1 MIKLLVFLKLFFITN
16 LYALELKCN
25 FEEVY
30 ADGTV
35 QGGFFLIKNQKLR
48 YQYNVQNLFTIFH
61 NHGQFYLVK
70 NNDRE
75 VINKLDENTEI
86 VQELLNIANKYPQVE
101 KEYKSNDVEIKL
113 EKELKGDFLK
123 RISIITPK
131 VKLSVYLN
139 NCQNLF
145 INDRFF
151 THNPIFDYKF
161 N

>member
-1 MIKLLVFLKLFFITN
+1 MVKFIIFLKLFFITN
-16 LYALELKCN
+16 LYSLELKCN

-30 ADGTV
+30 TDGTV

-48 YQYNVQNLFTIFH
+48 YQYNAQNLFTIFH

-70 NNDRE
+70 NNDKE

-86 VQELLNIANKYPQVE
+86 VEELLNIANKYPQIE
-101 KEYKSNDVEIKL
+101 NEYKSNDIAIKL
-113 EKELKGDFLK
+113 EKELKGDFFK

-139 NCQNLF
+139 NCQNVA

-151 THNPIFDYKF
+151 THNPFFDYNF